1 MSYHIEEIDIG
12 ATMNNLFTKIKRNV
26 FYYSKLFE
34 ELAVNDQ
41 SEKFF
46 RYKATINNVSSNIIL
61 QNNDL
66 TIDLIFDIGGTS
78 ITWLSVQTSTI
89 PNSGKGCFLPFD
101 GKEGQLVSC
110 FMGYQIAPENGSIY
124 AFKNIDPRK
133 ENEQDPSFWC
143 FAHFIQHGSLEN
155 ANVVVDKKGGLRL
168 ARNVNGG
175 LSREELFFDY
185 NRSIKCEKCNK
196 KMYKTEKPKKRGRQ
210 CLVLNCKYKKMILEC
225 IPCDIYM
232 CQIHYDQKQIVRF
245 F

>member
-1 MSYHIEEIDIG
+1 MIVLHIISKRATYVVIRDTVHRSSNRRPKTSITAFMSYHIEEIDIG

-78 ITWLSVQTSTI
+78 ITWLSVQASTI

-101 GKEGQLVSC
+101 GKE
-110 FMGYQIAPENGSIY
+110 
-124 AFKNIDPRK
+124 
-133 ENEQDPSFWC
+133 
-143 FAHFIQHGSLEN
+143 
-155 ANVVVDKKGGLRL
+155 
-168 ARNVNGG
+168 
-175 LSREELFFDY
+175 
-185 NRSIKCEKCNK
+185 
-196 KMYKTEKPKKRGRQ
+196 
-210 CLVLNCKYKKMILEC
+210 
-225 IPCDIYM
+225 
-232 CQIHYDQKQIVRF
+232 
-245 F
+245 